1 MEIVVRAIV
10 IFIFLWLITRLVGRS
25 TIGELS
31 AFQLVLFVAM
41 GDLAQQGV
49 TQQDYSLT
57 GVVLTI
63 GTFAALTLVLSWAG
77 VRFPRLRGITHG
89 IPVIVVR
96 NGEPELKRLR
106 SERLSL
112 DDLMSAARQQGIRR
126 FSDIELAVL
135 ESNGRISFFTQ
146 TQGDEPEDPASTAG
160 SQEQR

>member
-1 MEIVVRAIV
+1 MEIVIRAALV
-10 IFIFLWLITRLVGRS
+10 FVFLWLITRLVGRS

-49 TQQDYSLT
+49 TQQDTSIT
-57 GVVLTI
+57 GVVLAI
-63 GTFAALTLVLSWAG
+63 GTFAVLTLALSWAN

-89 IPVIVVR
+89 IPVIIIR

-112 DDLMSAARQQGIRR
+112 DDVMSAARQQGIRR
-126 FSDIELAVL
+126 FTDIELAVL

-146 TQGDEPEDPASTAG
+146 TRGHTHPAPPAG
-160 SQEQR
+160 GES